1 MNKPVKLVLF
11 LLSQAAWAQAA
22 VPAPDAG
29 KNLLLQLPIF
39 LALFALFYFGLIR
52 PQKAQQAKHLEFV
65 QSLSRGDE
73 IVSASGI
80 IGTVTGLT
88 DKVVTLEIA
97 PGTEI
102 KLLRSQVQGRLKD
115 TIA

>member
-1 MNKPVKLVLF
+1 MKKLANLLF
-11 LLSQAAWAQAA
+11 LMLAQSAWAQNAT
-22 VPAPDAG
+22 PPDAG
-29 KNLLLQLPIF
+29 KNILLQLPIF
-39 LALFALFYFGLIR
+39 LALFALFYFVLIR
-52 PQKAQQAKHLEFV
+52 PQKAQQQKHLEFV

-73 IVSASGI
+73 VVSSSGI
-80 IGTVTGLT
+80 IGTITGMT
-88 DKVVTLEIA
+88 EKVVTLEIA